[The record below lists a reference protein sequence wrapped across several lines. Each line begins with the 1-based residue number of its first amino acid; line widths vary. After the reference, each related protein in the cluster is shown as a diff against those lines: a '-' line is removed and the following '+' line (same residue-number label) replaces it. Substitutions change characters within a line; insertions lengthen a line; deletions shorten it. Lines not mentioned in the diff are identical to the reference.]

1 MTEFL
6 EPKVRLFVEV
16 GQERGVVYEDDLEVL
31 VHELELDEADVHD
44 LRAGLDEL
52 GVELLPTRPEDDDAL
67 EDLAAT
73 AGAEDASAAM
83 ASSLDLYLREI
94 AKNPLL
100 TKQDEVRLAKL
111 VEQGDAEAK
120 EQMIESN
127 LRLVVSIAKHYR
139 GNGLPFVDLIQEG
152 TLGLVRAV
160 EKFDWRRD
168 LKFSTYATW
177 WIRQAVQ
184 RAVANQS
191 RTIRLP
197 VHIGDRVRRVERT
210 RRSLEAKLGREPTD
224 EEIALA
230 LGLEPEQVG
239 EAGDF
244 ARVTTSLHQ
253 RIGEDGDSE
262 LSEIIADENAESPEE
277 SADASLRHEALT
289 RALGRLPERK
299 RQIIELRFGLD
310 GGEPRNFET
319 IGKLVGLTR
328 ERVRQLE
335 AEALVE
341 LAAFADTAGLRS
353 AA

>member
-6 EPKVRLFVEV
+6 EPRVRLFVEA
-16 GQERGVVYEDDLEVL
+16 GQERGVVYEDDLDVL
-31 VHELELDEADVHD
+31 VHELELDDADVHE
-44 LRAGLDEL
+44 LRASLDEL
-52 GVELLPTRPEDDDAL
+52 GVELVQARAPD
-67 EDLAAT
+67 
-73 AGAEDASAAM
+73 EDAGELEQPVATEAETPTAM
-83 ASSLDLYLREI
+83 PSSLDLYLREI

-120 EQMIESN
+120 ERMIESN

-210 RRSLEAKLGREPTD
+210 RRTLEAKLGREPTD
-224 EEIALA
+224 EEIAVA
-230 LGLEPEQVG
+230 AGIETEQVG
-239 EAGDF
+239 EAAEF

-262 LSEIIADENAESPEE
+262 LSEILADENAESPEE
-277 SADASLRHEALT
+277 TADATLRRDSLL
-289 RALGRLPERK
+289 RALDRLPERK